1 MLIALWANGLLSSR
15 FAISEVLAEG
25 SGILV
30 LIAGAILI
38 YRTFQE
44 KYLFLWIIGWIF
56 YLTYREWN
64 FVGESAL
71 DPRVWHLLAQSAF
84 VISCALLVIAVLL
97 YTRSKRYLLPVATAA
112 VGTII
117 LIALGIYAVPN
128 SLVLTIL
135 VHVGYR
141 VITLLG
147 AWQLA
152 RFNRGRL
159 TQGPWLMV
167 VMLVLVHMDDRHFTT
182 HIFHDLDPIAELL
195 LGLSMLIIVLDDSK
209 ARTDRLAVLNSIG
222 TTIAEA
228 QDSATMM
235 TSALAELKR
244 LYHARVAWVRMRM
257 GDRLLLT
264 QQIGLPDEYV
274 TNNRDISIAESFGAR
289 LLVERQPVKMP
300 LSALE
305 GDKRQQLEGLKVH
318 HLLLIPVLGK
328 SSVIGVLALGVT
340 YERSYT
346 PDELSFL
353 MTTAN
358 QVGLALE
365 NLRMFEQIFHSQRQW
380 IATFDS
386 IEDIVLVHDADDR
399 ILRINR
405 ALMAKLRTDDP
416 NDIVG
421 RLCSEVLPNVSSG
434 CPYCQRQGNEGGEQP
449 DPCFGGFALVST
461 STYSEEG
468 SSGAGIVHV
477 IRDTTQIHAAEER
490 NRLLFEEVQE
500 GVFISTAAG
509 EMLACNEAF
518 VRLLG
523 YQTRAQV
530 LSLNVARELYENPV
544 ERARFMQDIEQH
556 GFVRN
561 YEVAFRRRDGSRI
574 TVLENSFVTR
584 KADGSI
590 DRIHGFLVDI
600 TEKKHVEEEIRRHN
614 RELNALNRMSVVA
627 NQSFDLDEILNG
639 TLRQCIELFSAE
651 TGAILLFQ
659 PGTYRLR
666 RRAAWGHN
674 LNAELLQEV
683 ELPEEFVARITASRT
698 ELVTPQHLSQL
709 PQVIQ
714 RFVDSEQLRSWRWV
728 VLWSQDKPFGIIGVS
743 NRSEREF
750 TQTDD
755 KLLIAIARQLSTTI
769 EKVRLYEETSKAYE
783 DLRRTQEQLLQSEKM
798 SAVGQL
804 ISGVAHELNNP
815 LTAILGYAQLLEN
828 EPIPERALDFVGKL
842 YKQTQRTHRVVQNLL
857 SFARQR
863 KPAKQTVDLRKVVEE
878 TLALRDYDLKLNNIE
893 VERKFDTELPFVVAD
908 PHQIEQ
914 VFLNIV
920 NNAVDAM
927 LEGSPPGG
935 KLQVRTYT
943 EGDYVCT
950 EFHDSGPGIKDPKR
964 IFDPFFTTK
973 KIGKGTGL
981 GLSICYGITKE
992 HGGEIL
998 AVNHP
1003 SGGAVFRVLL
1013 PIAASKEE
1021 GPRDRRMKARDHGFQ
1036 GRVLLV
1042 DDEEPILE
1050 FEREVLKGAGASVES
1065 ATNGEMAI
1073 ARLKTEAF
1081 DVILLDGKMPGAISG
1096 RDIYVWVVENRPEMS
1111 NRVVFTLS
1119 HASEAETRDF
1129 IEGKQIPCLIKPF
1142 EVADLLSI
1150 VRRVAKNGSAS
1161 IGTGA

>member
-1 MLIALWANGLLSSR
+1 MVIAFWANWFFSSR

-71 DPRVWHLLAQSAF
+71 DPRIWYLLAQSAF
-84 VISCALLVIAVLL
+84 VISAALLVVAVLY
-97 YTRSKRYLLPVATAA
+97 YTGSKRYLLPICTVA

-117 LIALGIYAVPN
+117 FIALRIYVVPD
-128 SLVLTIL
+128 SMVSTVL
-135 VHVGYR
+135 VHLAYR
-141 VITLLG
+141 VITITG

-167 VMLVLVHMDDRHFTT
+167 VMLLLMHMDDRHATR
-182 HIFHDLDPIAELL
+182 HIFHDIDPIFELL

-222 TTIAEA
+222 TSIAEA
-228 QDSATMM
+228 QDSESMM
-235 TSALAELKR
+235 AGAVGELRR
-244 LYHARVAWVRMRM
+244 LYRARAAWVRMRVN
-257 GDRLLLT
+257 DRMILT
-264 QQIGLPDEYV
+264 QQVGLPQKYV
-274 TNNRDISIAESFGAR
+274 TEQRDISVAESYGAR
-289 LLVERQPVKMP
+289 LMIERQPVKMP
-300 LSALE
+300 MHAFDE
-305 GDKRQQLEGLKVH
+305 RKRQELESLKAH
-318 HLLLIPVLGK
+318 HLLLIPILGK
-328 SSVIGVLALGVT
+328 TQVIGVLAMGVT

-346 PDELSFL
+346 ADELTFL
-353 MTTAN
+353 VTTAN
-358 QVGLALE
+358 QLGLALE
-365 NLRMFEQIFHSQRQW
+365 NLRMFEQIVHSQRQW
-380 IATFDS
+380 VATFDS
-386 IEDIVLVHDADDR
+386 IEDTVLVHDAEGR
-399 ILRINR
+399 ILRVNR
-405 ALMAKLRTDDP
+405 SLMAKLRMSDP
-416 NDIVG
+416 SDIVG
-421 RLCSEVLPNVSSG
+421 LTCGEVLPNAKDG
-434 CPYCQRQGNEGGEQP
+434 CPYCRQSRAAGEQP
-449 DPCFGGFALVST
+449 DPCFGGFSLVST
-461 STYSEEG
+461 SNYSEEG
-468 SSGAGIVHV
+468 GSGAGIVHV
-477 IRDTTQIHAAEER
+477 IRDTTQIHTVEER

-500 GVFISTAAG
+500 GVFISTASG

-518 VRLLG
+518 VSLLG

-530 LSLNVARELYENPV
+530 LSLNVARELYEDPS
-544 ERARFMQDIEQH
+544 ERDRFMREIEEH

-561 YEVAFRRRDGSRI
+561 YEVCFRRRDGSRI
-574 TVLENSFVTR
+574 TVLENSFITR

-600 TEKKHVEEEIRRHN
+600 TEKKRIEDEIRRHN

-627 NQSFDLDEILNG
+627 NQSFDLDEILNV
-639 TLRQCIELFSAE
+639 TLRQCIELFNAE

-659 PGTYRLR
+659 PGTHRLR
-666 RRAAWGHN
+666 RRASWGHT
-674 LNAELLQEV
+674 LTSELLQEV
-683 ELPEEFVARITASRT
+683 ELPEEFVARIATSRT
-698 ELVTPQHLSQL
+698 ELVTPQHFPQL
-709 PQVIQ
+709 PAIVQ
-714 RFVDSEQLRSWRWV
+714 RFVETEQIRSWRWV
-728 VLWSQDKPFGIIGVS
+728 ILWSQDKPFGIVGVS

-750 TQTDD
+750 TQTDEN
-755 KLLIAIARQLSTTI
+755 LLIAIGRQLSTTI

-828 EPIPERALDFVGKL
+828 EPIPERALDFVAKL

-893 VERKFDTELPFVVAD
+893 VERKFEAELPMVIAD

-927 LEGSPPGG
+927 LEGSAQGG
-935 KLQVRTYT
+935 KLQVRTYV
-943 EGDYVCT
+943 EGDFVCT

-1003 SGGAVFRVLL
+1003 SGGAVFRILL
-1013 PIAASKEE
+1013 PLAATKEE
-1021 GPRDRRMKARDHGFQ
+1021 GPRDRRAKARDHGFQ

-1050 FEREVLKGAGASVES
+1050 FEREVLKGAGASVETVSSGQS
-1065 ATNGEMAI
+1065 ALEK
-1073 ARLKTEAF
+1073 LKSGSY
-1081 DVILLDGKMPGAISG
+1081 DVIVLDGKMPGTLSG
-1096 RDIYVWVVENRPEMS
+1096 RDVYEWVKTNKPELLT
-1111 NRVVFTLS
+1111 RIVFTLS
-1119 HASEAETRDF
+1119 HASEAESREF
-1129 IEGKQIPCLIKPF
+1129 IEGRNIPCLVKPF
-1142 EVADLLSI
+1142 EIADLLSI
-1150 VRRVAKNGSAS
+1150 VRRVAKNGATSLGTSA
-1161 IGTGA
+1161 G

>member
-1 MLIALWANGLLSSR
+1 MVMVLWADWLFSSR

-44 KYLFLWIIGWIF
+44 KYLFLWIVGWIF

-71 DPRVWHLLAQSAF
+71 DPRVWHLLAQTAF
-84 VISCALLVIAVLL
+84 VISSALLVTAVLF
-97 YTRSKRYLLPVATAA
+97 YTGARRYLLPVGTVA
-112 VGTII
+112 VVTIV
-117 LIALGIYAVPN
+117 LIVLRIYASPN

-135 VHVGYR
+135 VHGGYR
-141 VITLLG
+141 IITILG

-167 VMLVLVHMDDRHFTT
+167 VMLLLVHMDDRHSTT
-182 HIFHDLDPIAELL
+182 HIFHDLYPIGELL

-209 ARTDRLAVLNSIG
+209 ARTDRLEVLNSIG
-222 TTIAEA
+222 TVIAEA
-228 QDSATMM
+228 QDPDTMM
-235 TSALAELKR
+235 TSAVGQLKR
-244 LYHARVAWVRMRM
+244 LYRARAAWVRMRV
-257 GDRLLLT
+257 GDRMLIT
-264 QQIGLPDEYV
+264 QQVGLPEQYIRER
-274 TNNRDISIAESFGAR
+274 RDISVEDSYGAR
-289 LLVERQPVKMP
+289 LLVERQPVKM
-300 LSALE
+300 SMTSFDEA
-305 GDKRQQLEGLKVH
+305 KRKQLEILKVH

-328 SSVIGVLALGVT
+328 TSVIGVLSLGIT

-346 PDELSFL
+346 KDELTFL
-353 MTTAN
+353 VTTAN
-358 QVGLALE
+358 QLGLALE
-365 NLRMFEQIFHSQRQW
+365 NLRMFEQILHSQRQW
-380 IATFDS
+380 VATFDS
-386 IEDIVLVHDADDR
+386 IEDIVIVHDASGR
-399 ILRINR
+399 ILRVNR
-405 ALMAKLRTDDP
+405 ALMARLRTRDP
-416 NDIVG
+416 NEIVG
-421 RLCSEVLPNVSSG
+421 RLCKDVLPNVTDG
-434 CPYCQRQGNEGGEQP
+434 CPYCQQSAKSASEQP

-461 STYSEEG
+461 SNYSEEG

-477 IRDTTQIHAAEER
+477 IRDTTQIHAVEER

-500 GVFISTAAG
+500 GVFISTASG

-530 LSLNVARELYENPV
+530 LALNVARELYEDPQVRN
-544 ERARFMQDIEQH
+544 RFMRDIEEH

-584 KADGSI
+584 KADGTV

-600 TEKKHVEEEIRRHN
+600 TEKKHIEEEIRRHN

-627 NQSFDLDEILNG
+627 NQSFDLDEILNA
-639 TLRQCIELFSAE
+639 TLRQCIDLFAAE

-659 PGTYRLR
+659 PGTHRLR

-674 LNAELLQEV
+674 LSAELLQEV
-683 ELPEEFVARITASRT
+683 ELPEEFVDRITASRT

-709 PQVIQ
+709 PPVVQ
-714 RFVDSEQLRSWRWV
+714 RFVETEQLRAWRWV
-728 VLWSQDKPFGIIGVS
+728 ILWSQDKPFGIIGVS
-743 NRSEREF
+743 NRTEREF
-750 TQTDD
+750 TQTDEN
-755 KLLIAIARQLSTTI
+755 LLIAIGRQLSTTI

-828 EPIPERALDFVGKL
+828 EPIPPRALDFVGKL

-893 VERKFDTELPFVVAD
+893 VERKFDLELPLVVAD

-920 NNAVDAM
+920 NNAVDAL
-927 LEGSPPGG
+927 LEGSPQGG
-935 KLQVRTYT
+935 RLQVRTYT
-943 EGDYVCT
+943 EGDFVCT

-1021 GPRDRRMKARDHGFQ
+1021 GPRDRRVKARDHGFQ

-1050 FEREVLKGAGASVES
+1050 FEREVLKGAGANVETVTDGQ
-1065 ATNGEMAI
+1065 AAL
-1073 ARLKTEAF
+1073 ARLKSEAF
-1081 DVILLDGKMPGAISG
+1081 DVVLLDGKMPGGISG
-1096 RDIYVWVVENRPEMS
+1096 KDIYTWVAENRPELA
-1111 NRVVFTLS
+1111 NRIIFTLS
-1119 HASEAETRDF
+1119 HASEAGTRDF
-1129 IEGKQIPCLIKPF
+1129 IESRQIPCLVKPF

-1150 VRRVAKNGSAS
+1150 VRRVAKNGSTPMS
-1161 IGTGA
+1161 TGA